1 MPAFRNLNLKSL
13 GHMNNL
19 TYYGQSCFSI
29 EIKGKTILFDPFISP
44 NEKAKHIDINTIKA
58 HYVLV
63 SHGHFDHVADVET
76 IAKNNDATIV
86 SNFEVATWFGEKEC
100 KHHPLNHGGKWT
112 FDFGTVKYVNAVH
125 SSVLPDGS
133 NGGNPGGFVI
143 WNEDGCFYF
152 AGDTALTLDMQL
164 IPLTCPKLDFAIL
177 PIGDNFTMGYED
189 ASIAANF
196 IDCEKIV
203 GCHFDTFG
211 FIEIDH
217 NAAKHTFEK
226 KGKELI
232 IPTIGNKVDL

>member
-1 MPAFRNLNLKSL
+1 MK
-13 GHMNNL
+13 NL
-19 TYYGQSCFSI
+19 TFYGQSTFSI

-44 NEKAKHIDINTIKA
+44 NEKANHIDINTIKA
-58 HYVLV
+58 DYVLV
-63 SHGHFDHVADVET
+63 SHGHFDHVADVEA
-76 IAKNNDATIV
+76 IAKNNDATVV
-86 SNFEVATWFGEKEC
+86 SNYEIATWFGKKEC

-133 NGGNPGGFVI
+133 NGGNAGGFVI
-143 WNEDGCFYF
+143 WNEEGCFYF

-177 PIGDNFTMGYED
+177 PVGDNFTMGYED
-189 ASIAANF
+189 ASIASNF
-196 IDCEKIV
+196 IECDKIV

-217 NAAKHTFEK
+217 EAAKNVFEK
-226 KGKELI
+226 KGKKLI
-232 IPTIGNKVDL
+232 LPRIGDKVNLYNDNDNQNQKISR

>member
-1 MPAFRNLNLKSL
+1 MK
-13 GHMNNL
+13 NL
-19 TYYGQSCFSI
+19 TFYGQATFSI
-29 EIKGKTILFDPFISP
+29 EIKGKTILFDPFISA

-58 HYVLV
+58 DYVLV

-76 IAKNNDATIV
+76 IAKNNDAIIV
-86 SNFEVATWFGEKEC
+86 SNYEVATWFGKKEC
-100 KHHPLNHGGKWT
+100 KHHPLNHGGKWN

-133 NGGNPGGFVI
+133 YGGNAGGFVI
-143 WNEDGCFYF
+143 WNEEGCFYF
-152 AGDTALTLDMQL
+152 AGDTALTLDMKL
-164 IPLTCPKLDFAIL
+164 IPMTCPKLDFAIL

-196 IDCEKIV
+196 IECDKIV

-217 NAAKHTFEK
+217 KAAKECFEK
-226 KGKELI
+226 KGKELVL
-232 IPTIGNKVDL
+232 PTIGNRVEF